1 MIFLALFYLADFPS
15 LTLIK
20 VEAFLGKALSFIFFL
35 CARLR
40 FALVRDRLGHP
51 VAPPRLRPG
60 LLSLCSVT
68 SFRRFPVFFPHKKSK
83 TFSLRSYVLCG
94 FICARLRIALV
105 WERLGHSVAP
115 PRLRPGLLSLCSVTS
130 FRRFPVSFPHKK
142 SKTFSL
148 RSYVL
153 CGFICARLR
162 IALVWERLGR
172 TALNNPH
179 KLENSQNF

>member
-1 MIFLALFYLADFPS
+1 MTNFLQKYN
-15 LTLIK
+15 
-20 VEAFLGKALSFIFFL
+20 FLLLLVDKIQYNSVLVSRLDNIAEKLLSSIFFI

-40 FALVRDRLGHP
+40 IALVWERLWHS

-94 FICARLRIALV
+94 FICARLRLTLV
-105 WERLGHSVAP
+105 R
-115 PRLRPGLLSLCSVTS
+115 
-130 FRRFPVSFPHKK
+130 
-142 SKTFSL
+142 
-148 RSYVL
+148 
-153 CGFICARLR
+153 
-162 IALVWERLGR
+162 ERLGR
-172 TALNNPH
+172 SALNNPH